1 MFKKSRHLKN
11 VSNAIKSARVHD
23 VSNGINSKFF
33 DTKKIC
39 TYGIN
44 GRITVTTFDYTQSLL
59 AVATTAGE
67 IHVYGQKQIE
77 VVFTLKNRPQIKHM
91 RFIKGIYLIA
101 VDEKSNII
109 VLSVH
114 SKQIL
119 TTVFCPN
126 SITCIETD
134 PSLDWMLIGLE
145 SGSILIYDVDR
156 NQMSKLKIENFQ
168 KSVFLPKER
177 LSPVISIQWNPRD
190 IGTILISYE
199 HITVIYSFI
208 DYKVK
213 QHFFYQLE
221 PYAPG
226 GDLSTNIEKKR
237 TPKVIQSLYHPNS
250 LHILTVHEDNSLVFW
265 DVNSGKLIQA
275 RSIFE
280 THVNFP
286 NPALKDCSFT
296 ETPAIFKV
304 SWLCQRNPEYTSLL
318 IATKATENPCLPQEI
333 TMIDLGGTP
342 MYSVTSFDAMS
353 KYYAKP
359 VQQKLFS
366 LIGKAPLINFLP
378 LPKASPYFG
387 GCHDTNLILLLL
399 EDGELET
406 LIYPAGSFSSKA
418 SIFPRSLAWVRPTV
432 TTCIAQSVQKN
443 LWLGMMTIAQSE
455 SFLKGGIPATRNIRR
470 HETRSALL
478 TGHSNGS
485 VRIWDASHSEVTDN
499 AVFEVN
505 TAKVLNR
512 ATNLAIKN
520 ISFASETLELAVS
533 SEVGDVILFKFETNK
548 FYGQLPKSDALQLK
562 FSRFSLDDSKTILVD
577 VSDRGPANVKQGF
590 IPSTV
595 IHAKK
600 GAVSAI
606 MNSNIGF
613 VAVGFIEGTLIILDR
628 RGPAIIFNENIRV
641 ISKAGSSYVS
651 TVHFCVMEYGDDGF
665 SSILMLCGTDIG
677 ELMTFKILPATNGR
691 FEVKFTDA
699 TKTNNQGKILG
710 INSFAKDTGYS
721 CSATISKM
729 QGLSKGIAIPGFVTI
744 SGANDIRLVSPGKSK
759 DTHALFK
766 YPIATNGLSF
776 IPIIDG
782 KGERKLSTI
791 MIVLLING
799 DIKVLTVPELKEVKN
814 LRCPVPLSAQY
825 VENSSILENGDIVI
839 RTGKFQA
846 SLISVLNESAT
857 GTNHTADISQH
868 TPIDTLYNPDLK
880 IGYRPQVNSLQWAR
894 GTIYCTPYQL
904 DELLGGIERP
914 ESKYEESAIAR
925 GCISS
930 SSSNAARKLPPGT
943 EDHRYARP
951 VRSSGRSNGYGV
963 LKSVSRAIETR
974 LDTVETTINDYAT
987 TMGQTMND
995 AMEETGRDMM
1005 KSAVGF

>member
-1 MFKKSRHLKN
+1 
-11 VSNAIKSARVHD
+11 
-23 VSNGINSKFF
+23 
-33 DTKKIC
+33 
-39 TYGIN
+39 
-44 GRITVTTFDYTQSLL
+44 
-59 AVATTAGE
+59 
-67 IHVYGQKQIE
+67 
-77 VVFTLKNRPQIKHM
+77 
-91 RFIKGIYLIA
+91 
-101 VDEKSNII
+101 
-109 VLSVH
+109 
-114 SKQIL
+114 
-119 TTVFCPN
+119 
-126 SITCIETD
+126 
-134 PSLDWMLIGLE
+134 
-145 SGSILIYDVDR
+145 
-156 NQMSKLKIENFQ
+156 
-168 KSVFLPKER
+168 
-177 LSPVISIQWNPRD
+177 
-190 IGTILISYE
+190 
-199 HITVIYSFI
+199 
-208 DYKVK
+208 
-213 QHFFYQLE
+213 
-221 PYAPG
+221 
-226 GDLSTNIEKKR
+226 
-237 TPKVIQSLYHPNS
+237 
-250 LHILTVHEDNSLVFW
+250 
-265 DVNSGKLIQA
+265 
-275 RSIFE
+275 
-280 THVNFP
+280 
-286 NPALKDCSFT
+286 
-296 ETPAIFKV
+296 
-304 SWLCQRNPEYTSLL
+304 
-318 IATKATENPCLPQEI
+318 
-333 TMIDLGGTP
+333 
-342 MYSVTSFDAMS
+342 
-353 KYYAKP
+353 
-359 VQQKLFS
+359 
-366 LIGKAPLINFLP
+366 
-378 LPKASPYFG
+378 
-387 GCHDTNLILLLL
+387 
-399 EDGELET
+399 
-406 LIYPAGSFSSKA
+406 
-418 SIFPRSLAWVRPTV
+418 
-432 TTCIAQSVQKN
+432 
-443 LWLGMMTIAQSE
+443 MMTIAQSE

-577 VSDRGPANVKQGF
+577 VSDRGPTNVKQGF

-766 YPIATNGLSF
+766 YPIATSGLSF